1 MATTEQVELAYRM
14 RFQDEMTAGVKAA
27 TEQLKNMGST
37 MDATDVRAKKAEKS
51 FGTLVTSIDASAKA
65 ALAKA
70 RADEQLAVR
79 IARINAEVGASI
91 KTQTEANALIEKATR
106 ARDVYMA
113 RLERNIALEQRNNQ
127 AALNFAKNGGAAM
140 TSLSASSS
148 AAARSIG
155 LLGAN
160 FGTAGNTL
168 MSFASGAGGVA
179 VALAA
184 IGASAIAAGS
194 GIARAGDQ
202 ATASLARLGAATG
215 SIGAAEKAYQSL
227 FELSQKT
234 GIAVS
239 ESAGAFGRFAIA
251 ARDIGATQAQ
261 VLGLVQTIQQAGIV
275 AGASAQETAS
285 ATMQLGQALASGRL
299 QGDELRSI
307 LENMPTLG
315 AALARELGVGV
326 GELRKMGSEG
336 KLSADVVFPA
346 LLRAGQSIN
355 VEFEKMPVTMARSFS
370 ILGEAMT
377 RFAADLDRAL
387 GLSQGIARAAQAAA
401 AAVNAGRSAL
411 GLGTPLEMA
420 TSGYETSRE
429 RVGNLDQ
436 QIANAEGALGGA
448 MPGGTRGIMRRNLDA
463 LRQERELAL
472 KELERFIAQRNRLER
487 EGQEAGEAEEYTAGQ
502 RAIQSQRTR
511 DQARLEDVYK
521 ALDKD
526 RTIRAEH
533 AERVRQIDELAARGT
548 LNQEEASR
556 LRTIA
561 ERERDEALSR
571 LVERSDRARDATD
584 RLTDAERDHQRIVQ
598 QGVSLAESAAT
609 ENEKYEAQVRA
620 LAAAL
625 NAGQISQER
634 YNRAVAQ
641 LSPAMREARQAE
653 ERALQERERLN
664 RQITD
669 DIVRYSAD
677 SFATLWSNTGRGFAG
692 LMESMLQMV
701 RRTFARIAAEA
712 VIRPIVTPIVSSV
725 VTPIISALGFGG
737 GMAPGGASAG
747 GIGAG
752 QILQAGQAI
761 SGAAGGGGG
770 IMSALGLGGVGAG
783 ITSFLATPIFGGGA
797 ASGVGGA
804 VTAQAIAAPTGVA
817 GLTPGVGGAT
827 VIPAQAG
834 AGAGGMT
841 IGGALGGAAMGIG
854 LGTLAGMGTG
864 AIRGTA
870 DPMMGSLLGAGLGV
884 GAGFG
889 ASALGLSLFG
899 LGPVGMMIGAGILGG
914 AAGGLLGPTTR
925 GMAARSGGD
934 VFLAT
939 DANGQLIITDARG
952 KRWDQGGATQQV
964 QQQLDAINQQARS
977 RGLTFAAPG
986 QSAIGFGAAS
996 GSPREFQQAAFI
1008 GQLRGGTAA
1017 QQTAFAT
1024 LAGRGGTFDEA
1035 FAAADFIRQAFDPLG
1050 KAAEQTSAFT
1060 AAMEQLTKTYDDAIA
1075 KARDLG
1081 LSEADLAAQRAERIA
1096 KLEADRARDL
1106 DIIDRTIAARRMT
1119 LGGDARGAGLTQ
1131 FDLRAEAELR
1141 AFGDQLFSLGLE
1153 RTGDEYRRRVVEL
1166 EQVIADERLAVMRQY
1181 DQQVRG
1187 ISQGLLE
1194 SLTLGDLGGLPLE
1207 ARYGAALAS
1216 LSAAQRPLMDG
1227 ATPEELAEFARVA
1240 QIALPIAKDFLGVSG
1255 SFAELV
1261 ADVSR
1266 TLRTAAPGSDPAN
1279 LGALLEA
1286 QVAGADRLE
1295 LAVISTGSMQTEVLN
1310 SLLTELRRLTAQNEA
1325 ILARASV

>member
-1 MATTEQVELAYRM
+1 MATTDQVNSVAFYG
-14 RFQDEMTAGVKAA
+14 RFQDQMSAGVKAA
-27 TEQLKNMGST
+27 TDQLKNMGAA
-37 MDATDVRAKKAEKS
+37 MDATEVKAKKAEKS
-51 FGTLVTSIDASAKA
+51 FGTLVTSIDASAKV

-127 AALNFAKNGGAAM
+127 AALDFAKNGGAAM
-140 TSLSASSS
+140 NSLSASSS

-234 GIAVS
+234 GVAVS
-239 ESAGAFGRFAIA
+239 ESAGAFGRFAVA

-261 VLGLVQTIQQAGIV
+261 VLSLVQTIQQAGIV
-275 AGASAQETAS
+275 AGASAQETAA

-387 GLSQGIARAAQAAA
+387 GLSQGIARAAQTAA
-401 AAVNAGRSAL
+401 AAVNAGRQTL

-420 TSGYETSRE
+420 TAGYDRSRE

-463 LRQERELAL
+463 LRQERVLAIQ
-472 KELERFIAQRNRLER
+472 ELERFIAQRNQLER
-487 EGQEAGEAEEYTAGQ
+487 EAQQAGETEEYTAGQ
-502 RAIQSQRTR
+502 RAIQAQRTR
-511 DQARLEDVYK
+511 DQARLEELYK

-548 LNQEEASR
+548 LNQEEATR

-561 ERERDEALSR
+561 ERDRDASLSR

-584 RLTDAERDHQRIVQ
+584 RLTDAQRDNQRLVQ

-625 NAGQISQER
+625 SAGQISQER

-712 VIRPIVTPIVSSV
+712 VIRPIVTPIVSSF
-725 VTPIISALGFGG
+725 VTPIMGALGFGG
-737 GMAPGGASAG
+737 GMAPGGVSAGGGG

-761 SGAAGGGGG
+761 SGMAGGGGG
-770 IMSALGLGGVGAG
+770 IMSALGLGGAGAG
-783 ITSFLATPIFGGGA
+783 IASFLARP
-797 ASGVGGA
+797 
-804 VTAQAIAAPTGVA
+804 
-817 GLTPGVGGAT
+817 LYTPGVALGTTQSGFYAGTALPGEAGAFAGGGLGAT
-827 VIPAQAG
+827 PV
-834 AGAGGMT
+834 T
-841 IGGALGGAAMGIG
+841 IGGALGSAAAGFG
-854 LGTLAGMGTG
+854 AGMLGGTISG
-864 AIRGTA
+864 GIRGTA
-870 DPMMGSLLGAGLGV
+870 DPTAGSAIGAAIGT
-884 GAGFG
+884 AIGF
-889 ASALGLSLFG
+889 ALIPV
-899 LGPVGMMIGAGILGG
+899 LGPLGPIIGGFVGGT
-914 AAGGLLGPTTR
+914 AGGLFGPTR
-925 GMAARSGGD
+925 KGMAARAGGD
-934 VFLAT
+934 VFLGVN
-939 DANGQLIITDARG
+939 DAGLLNITNAAG
-952 KRWDQGGATQQV
+952 KRWDQGGATAAV
-964 QQQLDAINQQARS
+964 QQQLDAINQAAAA

-986 QSAIGFGAAS
+986 QHAVGFGQAS
-996 GSPREFQQAAFI
+996 SSPRELQQAAFI
-1008 GQLRGGTAA
+1008 AQLRSGNAN
-1017 QQTAFAT
+1017 QMTAFST
-1024 LAGRGGTFDEA
+1024 LAGRQSSTLEQA
-1035 FAAADFIRQAFDPLG
+1035 FAAADFVTQIYDPLTR
-1050 KAAEQTSAFT
+1050 AAEQTSAFT
-1060 AAMEQLTKTYDDAIA
+1060 AAMEALNKTYDDATE

-1081 LSEADLAAQRAERIA
+1081 LAETDLQAQRAVRIA

-1106 DIIDRTIAARRMT
+1106 DIIDRTIASRRMIAA
-1119 LGGDARGAGLTQ
+1119 GDTRGAGLTQ

-1141 AFGDQLFSLGLE
+1141 AFGDQLFALGFE

-1187 ISQGLLE
+1187 LTQGLLE

-1216 LSAAQRPLMDG
+1216 LSAAQQPLLDG

-1240 QIALPIAKDFLGVSG
+1240 QIALPVAREFLGISG

-1266 TLRTAAPGSDPAN
+1266 TLRTAAPGTDPAN

-1295 LAVISTGSMQTEVLN
+1295 LAVIGTGQAQTQVLN

-1325 ILARASV
+1325 LLARATV

>member
-1 MATTEQVELAYRM
+1 MATTEEVDLAYRT
-14 RFQDEMTAGVKAA
+14 RFQDQMSAGVKAA
-27 TEQLKNMGST
+27 TDQLKNMGAA
-37 MDATDVRAKKAEKS
+37 MDATEVKAQKAEKS
-51 FGTLVTSIDASAKA
+51 FTTLVTKIDASAKV

-70 RADEQLAVR
+70 RADEQLALS
-79 IARINAEVGASI
+79 IARINAEIGTKFVPN
-91 KTQTEANALIEKATR
+91 QTRANELIQKATR
-106 ARDVYMA
+106 DREVYIA
-113 RLERNIALEQRNNQ
+113 RLERSIALEQRNNQ
-127 AALNFAKNGGAAM
+127 AALDFAKNGGAAM

-155 LLGAN
+155 LIGAN

-234 GIAVS
+234 GVAVS
-239 ESAGAFGRFAIA
+239 ESAGAFGRFAVA

-261 VLGLVQTIQQAGIV
+261 VLSLVQTIQQAGIV
-275 AGASAQETAS
+275 AGTSTQETAS
-285 ATMQLGQALASGRL
+285 ATMQLGQALASGKF
-299 QGDELRSI
+299 QGDELRSVM
-307 LENMPTLG
+307 ENMPPL
-315 AALARELGVGV
+315 AAGLARELGVGV
-326 GELRKMGSEG
+326 GELRKLGSEG
-336 KLSADVVFPA
+336 KLTTDVVFPA
-346 LLRAGQSIN
+346 LLRLGQSIN

-387 GLSQGIARAAQAAA
+387 GLSQGIARAAQTAA
-401 AAVNAGRSAL
+401 AAVNAGRQTL

-420 TSGYETSRE
+420 TSGYDRSRE
-429 RVGNLDQ
+429 RVTNLDQ

-463 LRQERELAL
+463 LRQERVLAIQ
-472 KELERFIAQRNRLER
+472 ELERFIAQRNQLES
-487 EGQEAGEAEEYTAGQ
+487 EAQQAGEAEEYTAGQ
-502 RAIQSQRTR
+502 RAIQSQRNR
-511 DQARLEDVYK
+511 DQARLEELYK

-548 LNQEEASR
+548 LNQEEATR

-561 ERERDEALSR
+561 ERDRDASLSR

-584 RLTDAERDHQRIVQ
+584 RLTDAQRDNQRLVQ

-625 NAGQISQER
+625 SAGQISQER

-712 VIRPIVTPIVSSV
+712 VIRPIVTPIVSSF
-725 VTPIISALGFGG
+725 VTPIMGALGFGG
-737 GMAPGGASAG
+737 GMAPGGVSAGGGG

-761 SGAAGGGGG
+761 SGMAGGGGSL
-770 IMSALGLGGVGAG
+770 MNMLGLGGAGAG
-783 ITSFLATPIFGGGA
+783 ISSFLAQPIFGAAAQASATNSALAAMPGGMMGPATPA
-797 ASGVGGA
+797 AVGVPGMSIGA
-804 VTAQAIAAPTGVA
+804 VAGSAAA
-817 GLTPGVGGAT
+817 GF
-827 VIPAQAG
+827 G
-834 AGAGGMT
+834 AGM
-841 IGGALGGAAMGIG
+841 LGGTISGG
-854 LGTLAGMGTG
+854 
-864 AIRGTA
+864 IRGTA
-870 DPMMGSLLGAGLGV
+870 DPTAGSAIGAAIGT
-884 GAGFG
+884 AIGF
-889 ASALGLSLFG
+889 ALIPV
-899 LGPVGMMIGAGILGG
+899 LGPLGPIIGGFVGGT
-914 AAGGLLGPTTR
+914 AGGLFGPTR
-925 GMAARSGGD
+925 KGMAARAGGD
-934 VFLAT
+934 VFLGVN
-939 DANGQLIITDARG
+939 DAGLLNITNAAG
-952 KRWDQGGATQQV
+952 KRWDQGGATAAV
-964 QQQLDAINQQARS
+964 QQQLDAINQQAAA

-986 QSAIGFGAAS
+986 QHAVGFGQAS
-996 GSPREFQQAAFI
+996 SSPRELQQAAFI
-1008 GQLRGGTAA
+1008 AQLRSGNVN
-1017 QQTAFAT
+1017 QMTAFST
-1024 LAGRGGTFDEA
+1024 LAGRQSSTLEQA
-1035 FAAADFIRQAFDPLG
+1035 FQAADFVTQIYDPLTR
-1050 KAAEQTSAFT
+1050 AAEQTSAFT
-1060 AAMEQLTKTYDDAIA
+1060 AAMEALTKAYDDAIT

-1106 DIIDRTIAARRMT
+1106 DIIDRTIASRRMIAA
-1119 LGGDARGAGLTQ
+1119 GDTRGANLTQ

-1141 AFGDQLFSLGLE
+1141 AFGDQLFALGFE

-1166 EQVIADERLAVMRQY
+1166 EQVIADERLAVMRQF
-1181 DQQVRG
+1181 DNQMRG
-1187 ISQGLLE
+1187 ITQGLLE
-1194 SLTLGDLGGLPLE
+1194 GLTLGDLGGLPLE
-1207 ARYGAALAS
+1207 ARYGAALSS
-1216 LSAAQRPLMDG
+1216 LSAAQQPLLDG

-1240 QIALPIAKDFLGVSG
+1240 QIALPVAREFLGISG

-1266 TLRTAAPGSDPAN
+1266 TLRTAAPGTDPAN

-1295 LAVISTGSMQTEVLN
+1295 LAVIGTGQAQTQVLN

-1325 ILARASV
+1325 LLARATV

>member
-1 MATTEQVELAYRM
+1 
-14 RFQDEMTAGVKAA
+14 
-27 TEQLKNMGST
+27 
-37 MDATDVRAKKAEKS
+37 
-51 FGTLVTSIDASAKA
+51 
-65 ALAKA
+65 
-70 RADEQLAVR
+70 
-79 IARINAEVGASI
+79 
-91 KTQTEANALIEKATR
+91 
-106 ARDVYMA
+106 
-113 RLERNIALEQRNNQ
+113 
-127 AALNFAKNGGAAM
+127 
-140 TSLSASSS
+140 
-148 AAARSIG
+148 
-155 LLGAN
+155 
-160 FGTAGNTL
+160 
-168 MSFASGAGGVA
+168 
-179 VALAA
+179 
-184 IGASAIAAGS
+184 
-194 GIARAGDQ
+194 
-202 ATASLARLGAATG
+202 
-215 SIGAAEKAYQSL
+215 
-227 FELSQKT
+227 
-234 GIAVS
+234 
-239 ESAGAFGRFAIA
+239 
-251 ARDIGATQAQ
+251 
-261 VLGLVQTIQQAGIV
+261 
-275 AGASAQETAS
+275 
-285 ATMQLGQALASGRL
+285 
-299 QGDELRSI
+299 
-307 LENMPTLG
+307 
-315 AALARELGVGV
+315 
-326 GELRKMGSEG
+326 
-336 KLSADVVFPA
+336 
-346 LLRAGQSIN
+346 
-355 VEFEKMPVTMARSFS
+355 
-370 ILGEAMT
+370 
-377 RFAADLDRAL
+377 LDRAL

-401 AAVNAGRSAL
+401 AAVNAGRQTL
-411 GLGTPLEMA
+411 GLGTPLELA
-420 TSGYETSRE
+420 TAGYDRSRE
-429 RVGNLDQ
+429 RVTNLDQ

-463 LRQERELAL
+463 LRQERVVAVQ
-472 KELERFIAQRNRLER
+472 ELERFIAQRNQLER
-487 EGQEAGEAEEYTAGQ
+487 EAQQAGEAEEYTAGQ
-502 RAIQSQRTR
+502 RAIQAQRTR
-511 DQARLEDVYK
+511 DQARLEELYK

-533 AERVRQIDELAARGT
+533 AERVQRIDELAARGT
-548 LNQEEASR
+548 INQEEASR

-561 ERERDEALSR
+561 ERERDEALAR
-571 LVERSDRARDATD
+571 LVDRSDRARESTE
-584 RLTDAERDHQRIVQ
+584 RLTEAERDHQRLVQ
-598 QGVSLAESAAT
+598 QGVSLAENAAT
-609 ENEKYEAQVRA
+609 EAEKYEAQIRA

-625 NAGQISQER
+625 SAGRVSQDQ
-634 YNRAVAQ
+634 YNRAVSQ

-692 LMESMLQMV
+692 LMDSMLQMV

-712 VIRPIVTPIVSSV
+712 VIRPIVTPIVSSF

-752 QILQAGQAI
+752 QVIQGASAI
-761 SGAAGGGGG
+761 SSISGGGGF
-770 IMSALGLGGVGAG
+770 MSALGLGGLGASVTG
-783 ITSFLATPIFGGGA
+783 FLNTPIFGAGSAAGA
-797 ASGVGGA
+797 GGA
-804 VTAQAIAAPTGVA
+804 VSVQAIGAPTGIA
-817 GLTPGVGGAT
+817 GPSAGVGPVT

-834 AGAGGMT
+834 AGGGGMT
-841 IGGALGGAAMGIG
+841 IGGALGAGAAGFG
-854 LGTLAGMGTG
+854 LGMLGGTISG
-864 AIRGTA
+864 GIRGTA
-870 DPMMGSLLGAGLGV
+870 NPMAGSAIGAGLGTA
-884 GAGFG
+884 AGF
-889 ASALGLSLFG
+889 ALIPV
-899 LGPVGMMIGAGILGG
+899 LGPLGPIVGG
-914 AAGGLLGPTTR
+914 AIGGTIGGLFGPTTR

-934 VFLAT
+934 VFLGT

-964 QQQLDAINQQARS
+964 QQQLDALNQQARS

-986 QSAIGFGAAS
+986 QGAVGFGPAS
-996 GSPREFQQAAFI
+996 GSPRELQQAAFI

-1035 FAAADFIRQAFDPLG
+1035 FAAADFVKQVFEPLG
-1050 KAAEQTSAFT
+1050 KAAEQTGAFT
-1060 AAMEQLTKTYDDAIA
+1060 SAMEALTKAYDDATK

-1081 LSEADLAAQRAERIA
+1081 LSEADLTAQRAVRIA

-1141 AFGDQLFSLGLE
+1141 AFGDQLFNLGLE

-1187 ISQGLLE
+1187 ITQGLLE
-1194 SLTLGDLGGLPLE
+1194 SLTMGDLGGLPLE

-1216 LSAAQRPLMDG
+1216 LSAAQRPLLDG

-1310 SLLTELRRLTAQNEA
+1310 SLLTELKRLTAQNEA